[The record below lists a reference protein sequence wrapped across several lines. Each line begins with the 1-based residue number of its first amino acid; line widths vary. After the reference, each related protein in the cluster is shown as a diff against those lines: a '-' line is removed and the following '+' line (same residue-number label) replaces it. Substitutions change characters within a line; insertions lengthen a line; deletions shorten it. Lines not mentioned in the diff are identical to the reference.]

1 MVLLG
6 VTQQYSLS
14 ASAVFVVCDA
24 LIYVSHV
31 QKRRRGLIIFRHFVR
46 IQPLMRF
53 LHLRLFHLR

>member
-6 VTQQYSLS
+6 VTQHYSLS

-31 QKRRRGLIIFRHFVR
+31 QKRRRGLIVFHHFVSF
-46 IQPLMRF
+46 QALMRF
-53 LHLRLFHLR
+53 LQLRLFHLR